1 MSPAYSTVGN
11 TVLLIGAGRMGF
23 ALLRGWVAARKL
35 DKIYIIEPHPSD
47 AVKQFAREKAIEL
60 IAEPHL
66 RQMPEITA
74 AVLAM
79 KPQTIKAESGLLQL
93 LGAHAPL
100 VLSIAAGVTT
110 GYLTAQLG
118 GKPHVVRAMP
128 NTPGAIGKGITVLYA
143 GGDVEPSRR
152 QFAQSLMTALGETLW
167 LENEALLDAVT
178 AVSGSGPAYVFLM
191 VEALAAAGR
200 AQGLDSATA
209 EKLAR
214 FTVSGA
220 GALIADDPRP
230 AEDLRR
236 DVTSPGGT
244 TEAALS
250 VLMASDGLVELMKR
264 AVAAATERGKA
275 LGKTS

>member
-1 MSPAYSTVGN
+1 
-11 TVLLIGAGRMGF
+11 MGS
-23 ALLRGWVAARKL
+23 ALLRGWVGPRKP
-35 DKIYIIEPHPSD
+35 DKIYVIEPYPSD
-47 AVKQFAREKAIEL
+47 PVKQLAREKAIEL
-60 IAEPHL
+60 IAESQL
-66 RQMPEITA
+66 GQMRQVTA

-79 KPQTIKAESGLLQL
+79 KPQTIKAESGLLRE
-93 LGAHAPL
+93 LGSHAPL

-110 GYLTAQLG
+110 SHLMAQLQ

-143 GGDVEPSRR
+143 GADVEPAER
-152 QFAQSLMTALGETLW
+152 QFAESLMSAFGEILW
-167 LENEALLDAVT
+167 LNEESLLDAVT
-178 AVSGSGPAYVFLM
+178 AVSGSGPAYIFLM

-220 GALIADDPRP
+220 GALIANDPRP
-230 AEDLRR
+230 AEELRR

-250 VLMASDGLVELMKR
+250 VLTGPDGLVNLMKR

-275 LGKTS
+275 LGKTH

>member
-1 MSPAYSTVGN
+1 
-11 TVLLIGAGRMGF
+11 MGS

-35 DKIYIIEPHPSD
+35 DKIYVVEPYPSD
-47 AVKQFAREKAIEL
+47 TVNQLAGDKAIEL
-60 IAEPHL
+60 IAESGL
-66 RQMPEITA
+66 RQIPEIAA

-79 KPQTIKAESGLLQL
+79 KPQTIKAESGLLQE
-93 LGAHAPL
+93 LGLHAPL

-110 GYLTAQLG
+110 SHLMAQLG
-118 GKPHVVRAMP
+118 RKPRVVRAMP

-143 GGDVEPSRR
+143 GPEVEPADRR
-152 QFAQSLMTALGETLW
+152 LAQSLMSAFGEILW
-167 LENEALLDAVT
+167 LKDEALLDAVT

-200 AQGLDSATA
+200 AEGLDAATA
-209 EKLAR
+209 ERLAR

-220 GALIADDPRP
+220 GALVANDPRP

-244 TEAALS
+244 TEAALG
-250 VLMASDGLVELMKR
+250 VLTAPDGLVNLMKR

-275 LGKTS
+275 LGKNN

>member
-1 MSPAYSTVGN
+1 MSPVYPTAGN
-11 TVLLIGAGRMGF
+11 TVLLVGAGRMGS
-23 ALLRGWVAARKL
+23 ALLRGWVSAQKL
-35 DKIYIIEPHPSD
+35 GKIYVIEPHPSD
-47 AVKQFAREKAIEL
+47 AVKQLAHEKAVEL
-60 IAEPHL
+60 IAESGL
-66 RQMPEITA
+66 QELPEIDA
-74 AVLAM
+74 AVLGM
-79 KPQTIKAESGLLQL
+79 KPQTIKAEGGLLQE
-93 LGAHAPL
+93 LGLHAPL

-110 GYLTAQLG
+110 NYLTAQLQ
-118 GKPHVVRAMP
+118 GKPRVVRAMP

-143 GGDVEPSRR
+143 GGDVESPQR
-152 QFAQSLMTALGETLW
+152 QFAQSLMSAFGEILW
-167 LENEALLDAVT
+167 LDDESLLDAVT

-191 VEALAAAGR
+191 VEAFAAAGR

-214 FTVSGA
+214 YTVSGA

-250 VLMASDGLVELMKR
+250 VLTAADGLVNLMKR

-275 LGKTS
+275 LGKTR

>member
-1 MSPAYSTVGN
+1 
-11 TVLLIGAGRMGF
+11 MGS
-23 ALLRGWVAARKL
+23 ALLRGWVAAGKL
-35 DKIYIIEPHPSD
+35 DKIYVIEPHPSD
-47 AVKQFAREKAIEL
+47 AVKQLAREKAVEL
-60 IAEPHL
+60 IAEAGL
-66 RQMPEITA
+66 AQIAGIDA

-79 KPQTIKAESGLLQL
+79 KPQTIKMKGGLLQE
-93 LGAHAPL
+93 LGLHAPL

-110 GYLTAQLG
+110 SHLMAQLG
-118 GKPHVVRAMP
+118 RKPRVVRAMP

-143 GGDVEPSRR
+143 RCDVETAQR
-152 QFAQSLMTALGETLW
+152 QFAESLMSAFGEILW
-167 LENEALLDAVT
+167 LEDETLLDGVT

-200 AQGLDSATA
+200 AEGLDSATA

-220 GALIADDPRP
+220 GALVANDPRP

-250 VLMASDGLVELMKR
+250 VLTAHDGLVNLMKR

-275 LGKTS
+275 LGKNN

>member
-1 MSPAYSTVGN
+1 
-11 TVLLIGAGRMGF
+11 MGS
-23 ALLRGWVAARKL
+23 ALLRGWVGARNL
-35 DKIYIIEPHPSD
+35 DKIYVIEPHPSD
-47 AVKQFAREKAIEL
+47 AVKQLARENAVQLVEMS
-60 IAEPHL
+60 HL
-66 RQMPEITA
+66 RQLPEIDA
-74 AVLAM
+74 AVLGM
-79 KPQTIKAESGLLQL
+79 KPQTIKAESGLLRE
-93 LGAHAPL
+93 LGLRAPL

-110 GYLTAQLG
+110 SYLAAQLQ
-118 GKPHVVRAMP
+118 GKPRVVRAMP

-143 GGDVEPSRR
+143 GDDVETTQR
-152 QFAQSLMTALGETLW
+152 QFAQSLMSAFGEILW
-167 LENEALLDAVT
+167 LSDESLLDAVT

-200 AQGLDSATA
+200 AEGLDSATA

-220 GALIADDPRP
+220 GALIANDPRP

-250 VLMASDGLVELMKR
+250 VLIAPDGLVNLMKR

-275 LGKTS
+275 LGKNN

>member
-1 MSPAYSTVGN
+1 
-11 TVLLIGAGRMGF
+11 MGT
-23 ALLRGWVAARKL
+23 ALLRGWVEAHKL
-35 DKIYIIEPHPSD
+35 DRITVIEPHPSE
-47 AVKQFAREKAIEL
+47 AVKQLAREKAVQL
-60 IAEPHL
+60 VADSAL
-66 RQMPEITA
+66 RQLPEIDA

-79 KPQTIKAESGLLQL
+79 KPQSIKAESGLLQE
-93 LGAHAPL
+93 LGLHAPL

-110 GYLTAQLG
+110 GYLSGQLQ
-118 GKPHVVRAMP
+118 GKPRVVRAMP

-143 GGDVEPSRR
+143 GDDVEPARR
-152 QFAQSLMTALGETLW
+152 QFAQSLMSAFGEILW
-167 LENEALLDAVT
+167 LSDESLLDAVT

-220 GALIADDPRP
+220 GALVAGDPRP

-250 VLMASDGLVELMKR
+250 ILTAPDGLVNLKKR

-275 LGKTS
+275 LGKNS

>member
-1 MSPAYSTVGN
+1 
-11 TVLLIGAGRMGF
+11 MGS

-35 DKIYIIEPHPSD
+35 DKIYVVEPHASD
-47 AVKQFAREKAIEL
+47 AVQQLAREKSIEL
-60 IAEPHL
+60 IAQSGFG
-66 RQMPEITA
+66 QMPEIAA

-79 KPQTIKAESGLLQL
+79 KPQTIKSESGLLQG
-93 LGAHAPL
+93 LGSRAPL

-110 GYLTAQLG
+110 AYLAAQLQG
-118 GKPHVVRAMP
+118 RPRVVRAMP
-128 NTPGAIGKGITVLYA
+128 NTPGSIGKGITVLYA
-143 GGDVEPSRR
+143 GADVESAQR
-152 QFAQSLMTALGETLW
+152 QFAQSLMSALGETLW
-167 LENEALLDAVT
+167 LLDESLLDAVT

-191 VEALAAAGR
+191 VEALAAAAR
-200 AQGLDSATA
+200 DQGLDSATA

-214 FTVSGA
+214 WTVSGA
-220 GALIADDPRP
+220 GALVANDPRP

-250 VLMASDGLVELMKR
+250 VLMASDGMVQLMKR

-275 LGKTS
+275 LGKSS